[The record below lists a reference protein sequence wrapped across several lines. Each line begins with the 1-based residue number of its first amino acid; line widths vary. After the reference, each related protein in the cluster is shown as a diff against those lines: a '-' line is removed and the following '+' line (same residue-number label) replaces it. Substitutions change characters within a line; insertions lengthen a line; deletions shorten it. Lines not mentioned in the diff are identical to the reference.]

1 MASFIATNTS
11 TTTSN
16 GFVFPG
22 TDDELFVPLNVYIY
36 ATGSGFVGVTGSG
49 GGTVQNN
56 GAVVGHDAGIS
67 LGAANQATTILN
79 FAAGTIGSTAGDAI
93 DVVATGSEG
102 LVDIQN
108 DGIVNGA
115 NIAIS
120 VDGAGQV
127 VNNGLVSSAGI
138 GITQL
143 GAAASTALFSLV
155 NGATGVIVGGYNAQG
170 SLITEQVNNSGIVN
184 GAIALGDADGASF
197 TNQAAGRLTGAA
209 VGSGGSV
216 TFGDGDG
223 DKFLNV
229 GTMGALVWGNGDA
242 AYALN
247 YGVMG
252 GITLGDGDDAFFG
265 NAGTINGDVQL
276 GNGTGQIFD
285 STIGRIYNTASPNG
299 ATITAGSQGAVIVG
313 ALNGGQLVGGA
324 GNDVLIANQTDQVGY
339 NILTTLDGQGGS
351 NALYG
356 GQGTNVFLSGDAT
369 YNQIWGGAAAVPANG
384 FTNNT
389 VDYAAV
395 TGAGRGIYV
404 DLLNGHNAYVIDN
417 GAYTFIDSIVN
428 VPNVNGTAGVDII
441 QAGAGLSV
449 IEGRGGG
456 DQLYTGTGAD
466 TFVYT
471 SYGDSNLVT
480 GYDTISGFRSGI
492 DKIDVSA
499 FGLTSSHALIQSN
512 ATDTVLYLKT
522 TSGDFNPATDLA
534 ISFTGPNALATSD
547 IAFASSEPNGWSF
560 YDYNNYFGTGYPDP
574 SYMPTG
580 TTEFTGYI
588 NVGIVLERA
597 HDPTGMLQDDWGT
610 RQKALAALGDDP
622 FGYYGASQESYS
634 DLINAL
640 GELDIHLSTNP
651 AYESGSESRTAWV
664 KLSAYDFGKLFGQE
678 LLYRNGDSGA
688 IYWNGNL
695 ALNSKVADLGTVK
708 GLSFDIDYGDV
719 QMAGI
724 DLPNK
729 VLPDGATAQGVQ
741 LTDGRQG
748 AGNDTTGAPN
758 AMNPQDIAAFY
769 NFPLLGQTVQTGKIG
784 LIEPGMGA
792 DTFGAGSFDTLL
804 DEYRTSINLP
814 TGARVLGQQNGGTH
828 ATDTTERALDVGVA
842 TAINP
847 TSTLVLYAGSGNQD
861 HAASSAYTA
870 YQSAFFDAD
879 HAAVVS
885 SSFRF
890 GSSQPGADSPFLWAA
905 RELMVDAALRNI
917 TVFQSSGDGGS
928 SYSTANGL
936 TNTANS
942 RASEYT
948 VIVGGTSISTGAMAA
963 ADPTLNG
970 SDSVYTNY
978 VLPALA
984 GDPAVLWQLVAGGL
998 SVMPTVATDESW
1010 FSEAVW
1016 NRYRLKSDG
1025 TLDPSY
1031 LGNESGNGGVDY
1043 TQPTPWY
1050 QDALLPFSPPVTTDA
1065 AHATGRG
1072 VPDVSGL
1079 ASGNMDYVVPQP
1091 DLSSNPTRGDGGT
1104 SAATPLWAS
1113 LAVQINAAFH
1123 DQHLPDL
1130 GYMTDLLYVAAAVAP
1145 ASFNDVTIGN
1155 NTSSFVKGGDIYK
1168 AMPPGGSG
1176 SPEHITPTGAGY
1188 SAEPG
1193 YDLASGLGSPNGL
1206 LLARALTTIAQSQLN
1221 YSDSPNIAD
1230 WHGGVWES
1238 GVRQTLLVQTTLPH
1252 AAGLVSV
1259 DAGGDILSFIS
1270 HASDPYAWTARFA
1283 GQAEQPLFD
1292 SALVEL
1298 FDNQSQG
1305 TLGQM
1310 TVDAG
1315 DALSVAINGSL
1326 ASGATGLLTSDFGF
1340 IDFQTADGN
1349 SVRLAR
1355 PVAVAETVVAPIDDP
1370 APTGT
1375 TIIRMRQADTDS
1387 LAVRFYKVDD
1397 YVGTVGGVAPGDA
1410 TYAAAAAGTA
1420 YNVSAPGAETGQTWL
1435 NGPGQGGY
1443 GEATITVQQG
1453 DIIAMELQNL
1463 TTGNTYW
1470 AFSQANEAVA
1480 GQQVGHLWNYGLNT
1494 WGWEAGP
1501 GGGDFDFNDL
1511 VVQLDFTSAYGHGL
1525 LLGVT

>member
-1 MASFIATNTS
+1 MTTFIATNTN
-11 TTTSN
+11 TATSN

-22 TDDELFVPLNVYIY
+22 TDDELLIPLGVYIY
-36 ATGSGFVGVTGSG
+36 ATGTGFVGVTGPG

-56 GAVVGHDAGIS
+56 GEVAGHDAGIS
-67 LGAANQATTILN
+67 LGAANQTTTILN
-79 FAAGTIGSTAGDAI
+79 FSAGTVGSTAGPAI
-93 DVVATGSEG
+93 DVVATGLEG
-102 LVDIQN
+102 VLDIQN
-108 DGIVNGA
+108 DGIVES
-115 NIAIS
+115 AIVAIR
-120 VDGAGQV
+120 VDGVGQI
-127 VNNGLVSSAGI
+127 VNNGLVSSAGT

-143 GAAASTALFSLV
+143 GTVSSTSLFSLI
-155 NGATGVIVGGYNAQG
+155 NGADGVIVGGYSAGG
-170 SLITEQVNNSGIVN
+170 SLITEQVDN
-184 GAIALGDADGASF
+184 GGLINGNLVLGDGDGASF
-197 TNQAAGRLTGAA
+197 VNQAAGRLTGAA
-209 VGSGGSV
+209 LGSGGSV
-216 TFGDGDG
+216 TFGDGDN
-223 DKFLNV
+223 DQFLNS
-229 GTMGALVWGNGDA
+229 GIMGALSWGDGDH

-247 YGVMG
+247 YGTMG
-252 GITLGDGDDAFFG
+252 GIALGGGDHAFFG

-285 STIGRIYNTASPNG
+285 STAGWIYNPANANG
-299 ATITAGSQGAVIVG
+299 ASITAGSEGAVIVG

-324 GNDVLIANQTDQVGY
+324 GNDVLIANQTEQVGY
-339 NILTTLDGQGGS
+339 DIVTTLDGKGGS

-369 YNQIWGGAAAVPANG
+369 YNQIWGGLAAVQVNG

-389 VDYAAV
+389 VDYVAV
-395 TGAGRGIYV
+395 TGAGRGVYV
-404 DLLNGHNAYVIDN
+404 DLLNGNNAYIIDN

-428 VPNVNGTAGVDII
+428 VPNVKGTTGVDII
-441 QAGAGLSV
+441 QAGVGLSV

-456 DQLYTGTGAD
+456 DHLYTGTGAD
-466 TFVYT
+466 TFLYT
-471 SYGDSNLVT
+471 SNGDSNLVT

-512 ATDTVLYLKT
+512 ATDTVLYLKM
-522 TSGDFNPATDLA
+522 TSGDFDPTTDLA
-534 ISFTGPNALATSD
+534 ISFTGADALTTSD
-547 IAFASSEPNGWSF
+547 IVFAPDEPNGWSF
-560 YDYNNYFGTGYPDP
+560 YDYNSYFGTGYPDP

-580 TTEFTGYI
+580 TTAFTGEI
-588 NVGIVLERA
+588 NVGIVLERE
-597 HDPTGMLQDDWGT
+597 HDPTSMLQADWGT

-622 FGYYGASQESYS
+622 FSYYGASEESYQ
-634 DLINAL
+634 DLIGAL
-640 GELDIHLSTNP
+640 DELNIHLSTNP
-651 AYESGSESRTAWV
+651 AYESGAESRTAWV
-664 KLSAYDFGKLFGQE
+664 KLSAHDFEKLFGQE
-678 LLYRNGDSGA
+678 LLYRDGDSGA
-688 IYWNGNL
+688 IYWKGNL

-719 QMAGI
+719 QLAGI
-724 DLPNK
+724 DLPPE
-729 VLPDGATAQGVQ
+729 VLPDGSTAQGVE

-748 AGNDTTGAPN
+748 AGNDTAGAPN
-758 AMNPQDIAAFY
+758 AYNPQDVAAFY
-769 NFPLLGQTVQTGKIG
+769 NFPLVGQTVQTGKIG

-804 DEYRTSINLP
+804 DEYRTSIGVP
-814 TGARVLGQQNGGTH
+814 TGARVLGQQNGGTQQ
-828 ATDTTERALDVGVA
+828 TDTTERALDVGVA

-861 HAASSAYTA
+861 NAASSAYTA
-870 YQSAFFDAD
+870 YQSAFFDDD

-928 SYSTANGL
+928 SYSTGNGL

-942 RASEYT
+942 RASEYSI
-948 VIVGGTSISTGAMAA
+948 IVGGTSISTGAMAA

-970 SDSVYTNY
+970 GDSAYTNY
-978 VLPALA
+978 VLPALE
-984 GDPAVLWQLVAGGL
+984 GDQACLWQLVAGGL
-998 SVMPTVATDESW
+998 SVMPSLATDQEW
-1010 FSEAVW
+1010 FSEAIW
-1016 NRYRLKSDG
+1016 NRYKLTDG
-1025 TLDPSY
+1025 LLDPSY

-1050 QDALLPFSPPVTTDA
+1050 QNALLPFLPPVTTDA
-1065 AHATGRG
+1065 AHAPGRG
-1072 VPDVSGL
+1072 VPDVAGL

-1091 DLSSNPTRGDGGT
+1091 DLSSDPTRGDGGT

-1113 LAVQINAAFH
+1113 LAVQINAVFH

-1130 GYMTDLLYVAAAVAP
+1130 GYMTDLLYIAAAVAP

-1155 NTSSFVKGGDIYK
+1155 DTSSFVMGGDVYK

-1176 SPEHITPTGAGY
+1176 SPECITPTGAGY
-1188 SAEPG
+1188 TAGPG

-1206 LLARALTTIAQSQLN
+1206 LLARALTAIAQAQLN
-1221 YSDSPNIAD
+1221 YSDSPDIAD
-1230 WHGGVWES
+1230 LHNGAWES
-1238 GVRQTLLVQTTLPH
+1238 GVHQTLLVQTTFPN
-1252 AAGLVSV
+1252 ATGAVSV
-1259 DAGGDILSFIS
+1259 NAGGDILGFTSQ
-1270 HASDPYAWTARFA
+1270 ASDSYAWTSRFA
-1283 GQAEQPLFD
+1283 GQVAQESFDDALVTLFD
-1292 SALVEL
+1292 Q
-1298 FDNQSQG
+1298 QSQG
-1305 TLGQM
+1305 TLGQL

-1315 DALSVAINGSL
+1315 DALSVAINGSV

-1370 APTGT
+1370 SPTGT
-1375 TIIRMRQADTDS
+1375 TIVRLRQADTDS

-1410 TYAAAAAGTA
+1410 NYAAAAASTA
-1420 YNVSAPGAETGQTWL
+1420 YTVSPLGGGPAQTWL
-1435 NGPGQGGY
+1435 SGPGYGGY
-1443 GEATITVQQG
+1443 QEATIDVQQG

-1470 AFSQANEAVA
+1470 AFSQANETVA
-1480 GQQVGHLWNYGLNT
+1480 GQQVGHLWNYGMNT
-1494 WGWEAGP
+1494 WGWEAGQ

-1511 VVQLDFTSAYGHGL
+1511 VVQLDFTSAYGSGY
-1525 LLGVT
+1525 LLGVA

>member
-1 MASFIATNTS
+1 MATFIATNTN
-11 TTTSN
+11 TATSN
-16 GFVFPG
+16 GFAFPG
-22 TDDELFVPLNVYIY
+22 SDDELLIPLGVYIY
-36 ATGSGFVGVTGSG
+36 ATGTGFVGVTGPG

-56 GAVVGHDAGIS
+56 GEVAGHDAGIS
-67 LGAANQATTILN
+67 LGAANQTTTILN
-79 FAAGTIGSTAGDAI
+79 FSAGTVGSTAGPAI
-93 DVVATGSEG
+93 DVVATGLEG
-102 LVDIQN
+102 VLDIQN
-108 DGIVNGA
+108 DGIVES
-115 NIAIS
+115 AIVAIR
-120 VDGAGQV
+120 VDGVGQI
-127 VNNGLVSSAGI
+127 VNDGLISSAGTAI
-138 GITQL
+138 SQMGTVF
-143 GAAASTALFSLV
+143 STSLFSLI
-155 NGATGVIVGGYNAQG
+155 NGADGVIVGGYGAEG
-170 SLITEQVNNSGIVN
+170 SLIAEQVDN
-184 GAIALGDADGASF
+184 GGLINGNLVLGDGDGASF
-197 TNQAAGRLTGAA
+197 VNQATGRLTGAA
-209 VGSGGSV
+209 LGSAGSV
-216 TFGDGDG
+216 TFGDGDN
-223 DKFLNV
+223 DQFLNS
-229 GTMGALVWGNGDA
+229 GIMGALNWGDGHH

-247 YGVMG
+247 YGIMG
-252 GITLGDGDDAFFG
+252 GIALGNGDHAFFG

-285 STIGRIYNTASPNG
+285 STAGWIYDSTNANG
-299 ATITAGSQGAVIVG
+299 ASITAGSAGAVIVG
-313 ALNGGQLVGGA
+313 ALNGGQLIGGA
-324 GNDVLIANQTDQVGY
+324 GNDVLIANQTDLVGY
-339 NILTTLDGQGGS
+339 SVVTTLDGKGGS

-369 YNQIWGGAAAVPANG
+369 YNQIWGGLAAVHVNG

-389 VDYAAV
+389 VDYVAV

-404 DLLNGHNAYVIDN
+404 DLLNGNNAYIIDN

-428 VPNVNGTAGVDII
+428 VPNVKGTTGVDII
-441 QAGAGLSV
+441 QAGVGLSV

-456 DQLYTGTGAD
+456 DHLYTGTGAD
-466 TFVYT
+466 TFLYT
-471 SYGDSNLVT
+471 SNGDSNLVT

-512 ATDTVLYLKT
+512 ATDTVLYLKM
-522 TSGDFNPATDLA
+522 TSGDFDPTTDLA
-534 ISFTGPNALATSD
+534 ISFTGADALTTSD
-547 IAFASSEPNGWSF
+547 IVFAPDEPNGWSF
-560 YDYNNYFGTGYPDP
+560 YDYNSYFGTGYPDP

-580 TTEFTGYI
+580 TTAFAGHI
-588 NVGIVLERA
+588 NVGIVLERE
-597 HDPTGMLQDDWGT
+597 HDPTSMLQADWGT

-622 FGYYGASQESYS
+622 FSHYGASEESYQ
-634 DLINAL
+634 DLIGAL
-640 GELDIHLSTNP
+640 AELDIHLSTNP
-651 AYESGSESRTAWV
+651 AYESGPESRTAWV
-664 KLSAYDFGKLFGQE
+664 KLSAHDFEKLFGQE
-678 LLYRNGDSGA
+678 LLYRDGDSGA
-688 IYWNGNL
+688 IYWKGNL

-719 QMAGI
+719 QLAGI
-724 DLPNK
+724 DLPLG
-729 VLPDGATAQGVQ
+729 VLPDGSTAQGVE

-748 AGNDTTGAPN
+748 AGNDTIGAPN
-758 AMNPQDIAAFY
+758 AYKPQDIAAFY
-769 NFPLLGQTVQTGKIG
+769 KFPLVGQTVQTGKIG

-792 DTFGAGSFDTLL
+792 HTFGAGSFDTLL
-804 DEYRTSINLP
+804 DEYRTSICVP
-814 TGARVLGQQNGGTH
+814 VGATVLGQHNGGTH
-828 ATDTTERALDVGVA
+828 PTDTTERALDVGVA

-847 TSTLVLYAGSGNQD
+847 TSTLVLYAGSGTQD
-861 HAASSAYTA
+861 NAASSAYTA
-870 YQSAFFDAD
+870 YQSAFFDDD

-928 SYSTANGL
+928 SYSTGNGL

-942 RASEYT
+942 RASEYSI
-948 VIVGGTSISTGAMAA
+948 IVGGTSISTGAMAA

-970 SDSVYTNY
+970 GDSAYTNY
-978 VLPALA
+978 VLPALE
-984 GDPAVLWQLVAGGL
+984 GDQAVLWQLVAGGL
-998 SVMPTVATDESW
+998 SVMPSLATDQKW
-1010 FSEAVW
+1010 FSEAIW
-1016 NRYRLKSDG
+1016 NRYKLTDG
-1025 TLDPSY
+1025 LLDPSY

-1050 QDALLPFSPPVTTDA
+1050 QNALLPFLPPVTTDA

-1079 ASGNMDYVVPQP
+1079 ASGNMEYVVPQP
-1091 DLSSNPTRGDGGT
+1091 DLSSDPTRGDGGT

-1113 LAVQINAAFH
+1113 LAVQINAVFQ

-1130 GYMTDLLYVAAAVAP
+1130 GYMTDLLYIAAAVAP

-1155 NTSSFVKGGDIYK
+1155 DTSSFVMGGDVYK

-1176 SPEHITPTGAGY
+1176 SPESITPTGAGY
-1188 SAEPG
+1188 AAGPG

-1206 LLARALTTIAQSQLN
+1206 LLARALTAIAQAQLN
-1221 YSDSPNIAD
+1221 YSDSPDIAD
-1230 WHGGVWES
+1230 LHNGAWES
-1238 GVRQTLLVQTTLPH
+1238 GVHQTLLVQTTFPN
-1252 AAGLVSV
+1252 AAGTVSV
-1259 DAGGDILSFIS
+1259 NAGGDSLGFTSQ
-1270 HASDPYAWTARFA
+1270 ASDSYAWTSRFA
-1283 GQAEQPLFD
+1283 GQVSQKPFD
-1292 SALVEL
+1292 HALVTH
-1298 FDNQSQG
+1298 FDQQSQG
-1305 TLGQM
+1305 TLGQL

-1370 APTGT
+1370 SPTGT
-1375 TIIRMRQADTDS
+1375 TIVRLRQADTDS

-1410 TYAAAAAGTA
+1410 NYAAAAAGTA
-1420 YNVSAPGAETGQTWL
+1420 YTVSPIGGGPAQTWL
-1435 NGPGQGGY
+1435 SGPGHGRYQ
-1443 GEATITVQQG
+1443 EATIDVQQG

-1470 AFSQANEAVA
+1470 AFSQANEPVA

-1494 WGWEAGP
+1494 WGWEAGQ
-1501 GGGDFDFNDL
+1501 GGGDSDFNDL
-1511 VVQLDFTSAYGHGL
+1511 LVQFDFTSAYGNGL
-1525 LLGVT
+1525 LLGVA